1 MGPLDRGKFLQFEQQ
16 TEGHTP
22 FTAALRAGRRDS
34 WCSRLVYFLFAD
46 EKRCSQ
52 SKYAVHDSSHGVH
65 GGGCRRGSS
74 GLPPSNIVPETYE
87 DYTEILLPSVEPS
100 LSSPLGDSKRASW
113 APLRQQG
120 QARMK
125 HRSEGKKHAGVFGK
139 RTAPDE
145 VKAEG
150 ERDGFVVW
158 EALMEMSFLVKFCF
172 LCGIICRERSALMG
186 PRRWTGGWI
195 SKPRRKLSG
204 RSVVVYL
211 HAEAGTRRRATSHA
225 GTVLEQ
231 ASNET
236 GPV

>member
-1 MGPLDRGKFLQFEQQ
+1 MAFTVVAVAEAAVSFRRYGTYVERRSSAGP
-16 TEGHTP
+16 
-22 FTAALRAGRRDS
+22 S
-34 WCSRLVYFLFAD
+34 
-46 EKRCSQ
+46 
-52 SKYAVHDSSHGVH
+52 
-65 GGGCRRGSS
+65 
-74 GLPPSNIVPETYE
+74 
-87 DYTEILLPSVEPS
+87 TEILLPSVEPS

-172 LCGIICRERSALMG
+172 LRGIICRERSAQMG
-186 PRRWTGGWI
+186 PRRWTGGW
-195 SKPRRKLSG
+195 
-204 RSVVVYL
+204 
-211 HAEAGTRRRATSHA
+211 RATSHA